1 MNDLRSISQ
10 HAIRVHFIV
19 LTLIYI
25 IPVFQPQNEIII
37 DYLRIFTM
45 LNASDLIF
53 MDHNY
58 ATSKLVDGYKRAFVD
73 SKVVADPIYSP
84 QLLTNRGGHKV
95 LTAIEKELKG
105 CDDLFISVAFITM
118 GGIAPLLGTLKDLEK
133 KGVKGRILTTDYL
146 MFSDPKA
153 LDKLAGLENLDLR
166 VFKTGENNVGFHTKG
181 YMFHNNGDLRII
193 VGSSNLTQDA
203 ITKNHE
209 WNTRMI
215 STSDGQFALDIED
228 EFNSLWDTSVC
239 YSEYRNEYASLYN
252 NSKKEREEL
261 NKLTRTLDL
270 GYSQVLQPNSMQEQF
285 ILNIEEIIQKGGKR
299 ALLISATGTGK
310 TYASAFALRKLFTD
324 STFSN
329 KKALFLSH
337 REQINKQALKSYKRI
352 FGKNVPM
359 ELLSGNHND
368 INRAK
373 SGKFLFSTMNMMAK
387 TEIMEQFKP
396 EEYSVIVLDE
406 CHRSGAASYQRII
419 NYFKPELLLG
429 MSASPE
435 RTDDF
440 DVFSLFDHN
449 IACEIRLQQALEN
462 DLLCPFH
469 YFGITDLEI
478 DGDSDDVSRF
488 RQLTADKR
496 VEYIIKQAEYYGHSG
511 DRVKGLIFCS
521 TKKEAEELSRKFNQT
536 GKYNTAMLCGE
547 NSQEERES
555 AIERL
560 VDDKSTERLDYIF
573 TVDIFNEGVDIP
585 EINQVIMLRPTES
598 PIIFVQQLGRGLRKA
613 EDKEFVVVIDFIGN
627 YQNNYM
633 IPIALSGDRT
643 GNKDNIRR
651 SLMEGNNIIK
661 GASTIYFDEIAR
673 DRIYKSI
680 DGAKLNNK
688 RLLRKEYQ
696 DFKFKLG
703 RIPALKEFDDMGELD
718 PLRLIETWGSY
729 QAFLIDSDDDY
740 QTEFS
745 EYQLQVL
752 EFLSKKFAS
761 GMRIHELSLLDL
773 LINTPESVN
782 TWESS
787 LEKEYSVRMNDLT
800 RNSVFNVLSGNF
812 FRGKVFKT
820 QLIDVNDRTPILS
833 KSFNEALS
841 FPPFKKSVNE
851 LIQFGISR
859 YKKDYSNTYNGMPF
873 NLNKKYTYAE
883 VCWLLNWR
891 TEEVSLN
898 IGGYKYDSYSKTYPV
913 FINYEKGED
922 VGATTRYEDRFDDR
936 STLTAISKSRRTL
949 DSEDVM
955 NARNSKERGITMPLF
970 VRKNKDDQTS
980 KEFYFLGTMEHNGN
994 AHEFIMP
1001 GTEDITAV
1009 EIGYKL
1015 NTPVENNLYEYITD
1029 QLS

>member
-1 MNDLRSISQ
+1 M
-10 HAIRVHFIV
+10 
-19 LTLIYI
+19 
-25 IPVFQPQNEIII
+25 
-37 DYLRIFTM
+37 
-45 LNASDLIF
+45 ASS
-53 MDHNY
+53 Y
-58 ATSKLVDGYKRAFVD
+58 STSKLVDGYKRAFVD
-73 SKVVADPIYSP
+73 SKVVADPMYSP
-84 QLLTNRGGHKV
+84 QLLTNRGGQKV

-146 MFSDPKA
+146 MFSDPRA
-153 LDKLAGLENLDLR
+153 LDKLNSLNNLDVR
-166 VFKTGENNVGFHTKG
+166 VFKTGENDVGFHTKG

-193 VGSSNLTQDA
+193 VGSSNLTQNA

-209 WNTRMI
+209 WNTRMV
-215 STSDGQFALDIED
+215 STSDGQFALDIEE

-239 YSEYRNEYASLYN
+239 YSEYRDEYSAIYK
-252 NSKKEREEL
+252 NSKREREEL
-261 NKLTRTLDL
+261 GKLTRTLDL
-270 GYSQVLQPNSMQEQF
+270 GYSQVLQPNPMQEQF
-285 ILNIEEIIQKGGKR
+285 ILNIEEIIHKGGKR

-310 TYASAFALRKLFTD
+310 TYASAFALRKLFANNV
-324 STFSN
+324 FSN

-352 FGKNVPM
+352 FGKDVPM
-359 ELLSGNHND
+359 VLLSGNQND
-368 INRAK
+368 IEIAK

-387 TEIMEQFKP
+387 AEIMEQFKP
-396 EEYSVIVLDE
+396 DEYSVIVLDE

-435 RTDDF
+435 RTDSF

-462 DLLCPFH
+462 DMLCPFH

-478 DGDSDDVSRF
+478 EGESDDLNRF

-496 VEYIIKQAEYYGHSG
+496 VEYIIRQAEYYGYSG
-511 DRVKGLIFCS
+511 NRVKGLIFCS
-521 TKKEAEELSRKFNQT
+521 TKKEAEELSRKFNLT
-536 GKYNTAMLCGE
+536 GKYNTTMLCGD

-555 AIERL
+555 AIDRL
-560 VDDKSTERLDYIF
+560 VDDNALDRLDYIF

-613 EDKEFVVVIDFIGN
+613 DGKEFVIVIDFIGN

-661 GASTIYFDEIAR
+661 GASTIYFDEISR

-703 RIPALKEFDDMGELD
+703 RIPFLKEFDDMGELD
-718 PLRLIETWGSY
+718 PLRLIDTWGSY
-729 QAFLIDSDDDY
+729 QAFLLDSDDDY
-740 QTEFS
+740 QVSLTK
-745 EYQLQVL
+745 YQLNVL
-752 EFLSKKFAS
+752 EFLSRKFAS
-761 GMRIHELSLLDL
+761 GMRIHELSLLDI
-773 LINTPESVN
+773 LINAPDTVDL
-782 TWESS
+782 WEIY
-787 LEKEYSVRMNDLT
+787 LKDKHGIKMNDIT
-800 RNSVFNVLSGNF
+800 RSSVFNVLEGKF
-812 FRGKVFKT
+812 FRGNAFKLKLVEL
-820 QLIDVNDRTPILS
+820 QNNTPTLS
-833 KSFNEALS
+833 EEFQNALLSEKFKEA
-841 FPPFKKSVNE
+841 VVE
-851 LIQFGISR
+851 LIRFGIYR
-859 YKKDYSNTYNGMPF
+859 YNKDYSNNYPGTSL
-873 NLNKKYTYAE
+873 NLYKKYTYSE
-883 VCWLLNWR
+883 VCWLLNWKA
-891 TEEVSLN
+891 EEVSLN
-898 IGGYKYDSYSKTYPV
+898 IGGYKFDTYSKTYPV
-913 FINYEKGED
+913 FINYEKGDD
-922 VGATTRYEDRFDDR
+922 VGATTRYEDRFNDQT
-936 STLTAISKSRRTL
+936 TLTAISKSRRTL
-949 DSEDVM
+949 DSEDVI
-955 NARNSKERGITMPLF
+955 NARNSKSRGILMPLF

-980 KEFYFLGTMEHNGN
+980 KEFYFLGTMEHNGI
-994 AHEFIMP
+994 ASEFIMP
-1001 GTEDITAV
+1001 GTEGITAV

-1015 NTPVENNLYEYITD
+1015 NTPVEHNLYEYITE
-1029 QLS
+1029 QSL

>member
-1 MNDLRSISQ
+1 MTGSYS
-10 HAIRVHFIV
+10 
-19 LTLIYI
+19 
-25 IPVFQPQNEIII
+25 
-37 DYLRIFTM
+37 
-45 LNASDLIF
+45 
-53 MDHNY
+53 
-58 ATSKLVDGYKRAFVD
+58 TSKLVDGYKRAFVD
-73 SKVVADPIYSP
+73 SKVVADPMYSP
-84 QLLTNRGGHKV
+84 QLLTNRGGQKV
-95 LTAIEKELKG
+95 LSAIEKELKG

-118 GGIAPLLGTLKDLEK
+118 GGISPLLGTLKDLEK

-146 MFSDPKA
+146 MFSDPRA
-153 LDKLAGLENLDLR
+153 LDKLNSLNNLELR
-166 VFKTGENNVGFHTKG
+166 VFKTGEQNVGFHTKG

-209 WNTRMI
+209 WNTRMV

-228 EFNSLWDTSVC
+228 EFNNLWDSSIC
-239 YSEYRNEYASLYN
+239 YSEYRDEYSEIYN
-252 NSKKEREEL
+252 NSQREREEL

-270 GYSQVLQPNSMQEQF
+270 SYSQVLQPNSMQEQF
-285 ILNIEEIIQKGGKR
+285 ILNIEEIIHKGGKR

-324 STFSN
+324 KVFSN
-329 KKALFLSH
+329 KKALFISH

-359 ELLSGNHND
+359 ELLSGNQND
-368 INRAK
+368 IAKAK

-387 TEIMEQFKP
+387 PDIMEQFQP
-396 EEYSVIVLDE
+396 DEYSVIVLDE
-406 CHRSGAASYQRII
+406 CHRSGAVSYQRII
-419 NYFKPELLLG
+419 DYFKAELLLG

-435 RTDDF
+435 RTDNF
-440 DVFSLFDHN
+440 DVYSLFDHN

-478 DGDSDDVSRF
+478 EGESDELNRF

-496 VEYIIKQAEYYGHSG
+496 VEYIIQQAEYYGYSG

-521 TKKEAEELSRKFNQT
+521 TKKEAEELSRKFNLT
-536 GKYNTAMLCGE
+536 GRYNTTMLCGE

-555 AIERL
+555 AIDRL
-560 VDDKSTERLDYIF
+560 VDDDASDRLDYIF

-613 EDKEFVVVIDFIGN
+613 DGKEFVIVIDFIGN

-661 GASTIYFDEIAR
+661 GASTIYFDEISR

-703 RIPALKEFDDMGELD
+703 RIPDLKEFDDMGELD
-718 PLRLIETWGSY
+718 PLRLIDTWGSY

-740 QTEFS
+740 NVALS
-745 EYQLQVL
+745 EYQLNVL
-752 EFLSKKFAS
+752 EFLSRKFAS
-761 GMRIHELSLLDL
+761 GMRIHELSLLNI
-773 LINTPESVN
+773 LINAPDTIEL
-782 TWESS
+782 WEAY
-787 LEKEYSVRMNDLT
+787 LREKHGIQLNEIT
-800 RNSVFNVLSGNF
+800 RKSVFNVLGGRF
-812 FRGKVFKT
+812 FRGNAFKLNLVE
-820 QLIDVNDRTPILS
+820 LIDNVPALTAQFQDALLS
-833 KSFNEALS
+833 TE
-841 FPPFKKSVNE
+841 FKKAVVE
-851 LIQFGISR
+851 LVKFGIYR
-859 YKKDYSNTYNGMPF
+859 YNKDYSNNYPGTSF

-883 VCWLLNWR
+883 VCWLLNWK

-898 IGGYKYDSYSKTYPV
+898 IGGYKYDTYSKSYPV
-913 FINYEKGED
+913 FINYEKGDE
-922 VGATTRYEDRFDDR
+922 VGATTRYEDRFNDQ

-949 DSEDVM
+949 DSEDVI
-955 NARNSKERGITMPLF
+955 NARNSKSRGILMPLF

-980 KEFYFLGTMEHNGN
+980 KEFYFLGTMEHNGIAN
-994 AHEFIMP
+994 EFIMP

-1015 NTPVENNLYEYITD
+1015 NTPVENNLYEYITE
-1029 QLS
+1029 QSL

>member
-1 MNDLRSISQ
+1 M
-10 HAIRVHFIV
+10 
-19 LTLIYI
+19 
-25 IPVFQPQNEIII
+25 I
-37 DYLRIFTM
+37 DSYST
-45 LNASDLIF
+45 N
-53 MDHNY
+53 
-58 ATSKLVDGYKRAFVD
+58 KLVEGYKRAFVN
-73 SKVVADPIYSP
+73 SEVIADPMFSP
-84 QLLTNRGGHKV
+84 QLLTNRGGQKV

-133 KGVKGRILTTDYL
+133 KGTKGRILTTDYL
-146 MFSDPKA
+146 MFSDPRA
-153 LDKLAGLENLDLR
+153 LDKLSSLKNIDLR
-166 VFKTGENNVGFHTKG
+166 VFKTGDNNVGFHTKG

-209 WNTRMI
+209 WNTRLI
-215 STSDGQFALDIED
+215 SSPDGQFALDIEN

-239 YSEYRNEYASLYN
+239 YAEYRDEYSQIYN
-252 NSKKEREEL
+252 NSQKDREEL
-261 NKLTRTLDL
+261 NKLTKSLDL
-270 GYSQVLQPNSMQEQF
+270 SYSQVLQPNSMQEQF
-285 ILNIEEIIQKGGKR
+285 ILNIEEIIHKGGKR

-324 STFSN
+324 KVFSN

-368 INRAK
+368 IDKAK

-387 TEIMEQFKP
+387 PDIMKQFSP
-396 EEYSVIVLDE
+396 NEYSVIVLDE
-406 CHRSGAASYQRII
+406 CHRSGAVSYQKII
-419 NYFKPELLLG
+419 DYFKPELLLG

-435 RTDDF
+435 RTDNF

-478 DGDSDDVSRF
+478 DGESDDLNRF

-511 DRVKGLIFCS
+511 NRVKGLIFCS
-521 TKKEAEELSRKFNQT
+521 TKKEAEELSRKFNLS
-536 GKYNTAMLCGE
+536 GRYNTVMLCGD

-560 VDDKSTERLDYIF
+560 VDDDAIDRLDYIF

-613 EDKEFVVVIDFIGN
+613 DGKEFVIVIDFIGN

-661 GASTIYFDEIAR
+661 GASTIYFDEISR

-680 DGAKLNNK
+680 DGARLNNK

-703 RIPALKEFDDMGELD
+703 RIPIMKEFDDMGELD
-718 PLRLIETWGSY
+718 PLRLIDAWGSY
-729 QAFLIDSDDDY
+729 HAFLMDSDDDY
-740 QTEFS
+740 KTTLS
-745 EYQLQVL
+745 EYQLGIL
-752 EFLSKKFAS
+752 EFISRKFAS
-761 GMRIHELSLLDL
+761 GMRIHELSLLDI
-773 LINTPESVN
+773 LINAPESVEL
-782 TWESS
+782 WETF
-787 LEKEYSVRMNDLT
+787 LKEKYGIQMNELT
-800 RNSVFNVLSGNF
+800 RNSVFNVLEGRF
-812 FRGKVFKT
+812 FRGNAFKLK
-820 QLIDVNDRTPILS
+820 LIETEGNTPSLS
-833 KSFNEALS
+833 NEFQDALRS
-841 FPPFKKSVNE
+841 TEFKKAIVD
-851 LIQFGISR
+851 LIKFGIYR
-859 YKKDYSNTYNGMPF
+859 YNKDYSNNYPGTSF

-883 VCWLLNWR
+883 VCWLLNWKA
-891 TEEVSLN
+891 EEVSLN
-898 IGGYKYDSYSKTYPV
+898 IGGYKYDTYSKTYPV
-913 FINYEKGED
+913 FINYEKGDD
-922 VGATTRYEDRFDDR
+922 VGATTRYEDRFIDP
-936 STLTAISKSRRTL
+936 STLTAISKSRRNL
-949 DSEDVM
+949 DSEDVI
-955 NARNSKERGITMPLF
+955 NALNSKSRGIIMPLF

-980 KEFYFLGTMEHNGN
+980 KEFYFLGTMEHNGKAN
-994 AHEFIMP
+994 EFVMP
-1001 GTEDITAV
+1001 GTDDITAV

-1015 NTPVENNLYEYITD
+1015 NTPVENNLYEYITE
-1029 QLS
+1029 QSL